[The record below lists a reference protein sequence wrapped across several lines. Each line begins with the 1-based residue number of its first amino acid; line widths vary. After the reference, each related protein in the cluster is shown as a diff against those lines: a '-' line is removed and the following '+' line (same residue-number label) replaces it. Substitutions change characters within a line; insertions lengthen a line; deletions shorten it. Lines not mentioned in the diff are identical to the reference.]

1 MGLSLEVSK
10 KVNGFNLEVAWE
22 IQNELAVL
30 FGYSGAGKSLTLQLI
45 AGLLKPD
52 AGRIAAN
59 GQVLV

>member
-1 MGLSLEVSK
+1 MVLIWRLPGKYE
-10 KVNGFNLEVAWE
+10 
-22 IQNELAVL
+22 NELAVL